1 MPIDEDFFAKG
12 ALKGPDDSLGFVLWR
27 ATHAWQR
34 LLEQALLPTGLTH
47 LRFAMLIALGWLT
60 REGKTVTQRQL
71 ADFMSVQ
78 PMQVSQV
85 LVALEHADLVARHP
99 SSSDRRA
106 LTLTLTLAGEAA
118 LRQAM
123 PIVEK
128 AHQEFFARPEVRSAA
143 FRKALLTLT

>member
-1 MPIDEDFFAKG
+1 MPIDEDFFSKG

-34 LLEQALLPTGLTH
+34 FLEHALLPTGLTH

-60 REGKTVTQRQL
+60 REEVTITQRQL
-71 ADFMSVQ
+71 ADFMNVH

-85 LVALEHADLVARHP
+85 LAALEHANLVMRHP

-106 LTLTLTLAGEAA
+106 LALTLTPAGEAV

-123 PIVEK
+123 PIVEE
-128 AHQEFFARPEVRSAA
+128 AHREFFAKPEVRSAA
-143 FRKALLTLT
+143 FRKALLMLT

>member
-1 MPIDEDFFAKG
+1 
-12 ALKGPDDSLGFVLWR
+12 
-27 ATHAWQR
+27 
-34 LLEQALLPTGLTH
+34 
-47 LRFAMLIALGWLT
+47 
-60 REGKTVTQRQL
+60 
-71 ADFMSVQ
+71 
-78 PMQVSQV
+78 MQVSQV

-143 FRKALLTLT
+143 FRNALLTLT

>member
-1 MPIDEDFFAKG
+1 MPIDKDFFATG
-12 ALKGPDDSLGFVLWR
+12 TLKGPDDSLGFVLWR

-34 LLEQALLPTGLTH
+34 SLEHALLPTGLTH

-60 REGKTVTQRQL
+60 REGETVTQRRL

-106 LTLTLTLAGEAA
+106 LALTLTPAGEAA

-123 PIVEK
+123 PIVEE
-128 AHQEFFARPEVRSAA
+128 AHREFFAKPEVRSAA